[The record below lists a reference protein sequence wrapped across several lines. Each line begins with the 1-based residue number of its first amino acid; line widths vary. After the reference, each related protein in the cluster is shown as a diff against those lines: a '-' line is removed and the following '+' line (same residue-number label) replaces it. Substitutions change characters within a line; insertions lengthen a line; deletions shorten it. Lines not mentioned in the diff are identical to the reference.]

1 MHAVTTRNLA
11 TLGLVALIVAVLIA
25 ACTPAAPAEAPAE
38 EPIEVKDASPEEPAT
53 EPANAE
59 PEQTEET
66 AEPEQTEPAEAA
78 ATAPTA
84 NLTDGCVTDYTEGI
98 DYFPDKVEVES
109 AASFSIEYH
118 DNYKVV
124 TTLTPWPGAEESFQ
138 YVLVQCGTPTPEGY
152 DDATVMEVPVD
163 TAVAMSTSY
172 ITHME
177 DLGLLDHLVG
187 LDSFLYV
194 SNPTV
199 REMIDAGDLTEIAPT
214 GEINIEA
221 ALDLAP
227 GMIMTFSSGMPEYDT
242 HPILIEA
249 GLPVVMN
256 GDWTETEPLARA
268 EWVKFM
274 ALFFNAEA
282 RAAELYDNVVNEYTA
297 AAELAANA
305 GDNPTV
311 VSDAP
316 YEGTWYVPAGEA
328 YTARLISDAGG
339 DYIFADNEE
348 TGTLYLD
355 FETVYDQGL
364 DADVWINVWGYGSRS
379 DLLAADARFGDF
391 KAFQE
396 GNIYGNDARGTEFG
410 TEIWETGV
418 ARPQLVL
425 LDLIKI
431 FHPEL
436 LPDHELYYYRQLPE

>member
-1 MHAVTTRNLA
+1 MHAVTTRRLA
-11 TLGLVALIVAVLIA
+11 PLGLAFLAAALILA
-25 ACTPAAPAEAPAE
+25 ACAPAAPAEAPVEEPAAAE
-38 EPIEVKDASPEEPAT
+38 EAAPEEPA
-53 EPANAE
+53 AE
-59 PEQTEET
+59 PEETEPEET
-66 AEPEQTEPAEAA
+66 EAAAPTEAVAEAA
-78 ATAPTA
+78 APTA
-84 NLTDGCVTDYTEGI
+84 NLTDSCVTDYAEGV
-98 DYFPDKVEVES
+98 DYFPDKVAVES
-109 AASFSIEYH
+109 AASFSVEYH
-118 DNYKVV
+118 DSYKVV
-124 TTLTPWPGAEESFQ
+124 TTLTPWPGAEETFQ
-138 YVLVQCGTPTPEGY
+138 YVLVQCGTPAPEGY

-177 DLGLLDHLVG
+177 DLGLLDHLIG

-214 GEINIEA
+214 GEINVEA
-221 ALDLAP
+221 ALDLDP

-242 HPILIEA
+242 HPALIAA

-274 ALFFNAEA
+274 ALFFNAEG
-282 RAAELYDNVVNEYTA
+282 RANELYSNVVEEYTA

-305 GDNPTV
+305 GNNPTV

-328 YTARLISDAGG
+328 YTSRLIADAGG
-339 DYIFADNEE
+339 DYVFADNEE
-348 TGTLYLD
+348 SGTLYLD

-364 DADVWINVWGYGSRS
+364 DADVWVNLWGFDSLS
-379 DLLAADARFGDF
+379 DLLAADERFGDF
-391 KAFQE
+391 NAFQQ
-396 GNIYGNDARGTEFG
+396 GNVYGNDARGTEFG
-410 TEIWETGV
+410 SEIWETGV

-431 FHPEL
+431 FHPDL